1 MALSSRVGEG
11 GQGMATLACRRRLAV
26 LAWSLPMLL
35 GCSGPAA
42 SVATQPQRPLAA
54 PLEDPPPCY
63 RDGVENAPGA
73 IIIDRCKETNA
84 ASGRCADAMCKGCLN
99 NGMWSAS
106 FECVP

>member
-1 MALSSRVGEG
+1 M
-11 GQGMATLACRRRLAV
+11 
-26 LAWSLPMLL
+26 
-35 GCSGPAA
+35 
-42 SVATQPQRPLAA
+42 
-54 PLEDPPPCY
+54 EDPQPCY